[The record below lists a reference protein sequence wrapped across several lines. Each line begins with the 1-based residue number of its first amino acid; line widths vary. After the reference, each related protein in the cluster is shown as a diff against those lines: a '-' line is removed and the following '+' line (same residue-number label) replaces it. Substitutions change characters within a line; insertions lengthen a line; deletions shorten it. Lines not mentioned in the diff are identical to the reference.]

1 MRLVSLNLNGIRSAA
16 TKGLH
21 AWVESVRADCMG
33 VQELKAQAPD
43 LSPSL
48 SVIDGMQGFFHHQ
61 KAREAP
67 SFRAER

>member
-21 AWVESVRADCMG
+21 AWVESVRVDGMG
-33 VQELKAQAPD
+33 VQELEAQAPD

-48 SVIDGMQGFFHHQ
+48 SVIDDMQGFF
-61 KAREAP
+61 
-67 SFRAER
+67 